1 MGKEQKM
8 RQTYTLD
15 EVRRLAVGA
24 YSTGYCD
31 VYEQDPRADGFDCND
46 IEQVDA
52 LIERFIDTEETE

>member
-1 MGKEQKM
+1 M

-31 VYEQDPRADGFDCND
+31 VYEQDPRDDGFDCND